1 MVFSLR
7 KFLYPFFLAYC
18 QLCGLARS
26 FTEGEYDGRS
36 SSEAGGG
43 FCPAAP
49 AAAPPAAAPPAAAPA
64 AGGGMMSGMMGS
76 MASGMATGVG
86 MSMASRAMDGIMG
99 PRQTE
104 VVHKHE
110 GGAPAAAP
118 QSSTCQMQQQDQLNQ
133 CMKSANDSSACQF
146 YMDTLKSC
154 QQSQQP
160 AGSESHSGPP
170 TPGTTSSTRVNLLN
184 VCDLAPST
192 LYKEHE
198 LEKGHTSVWGSWFD
212 PDAKKWGFA
221 CCRSLER
228 RTRCSLL
235 PEEEG
240 ESVPEDST
248 LSLHARVK
256 RPRVYFEITIGFSP
270 AGRIVMELRPDVVP
284 DTAENFR
291 CLCTGERGLGASGK
305 PLHYKGSKFHRIV
318 QGFMC
323 QGGDITMGDGTG
335 GESIYGERFP
345 DENFKLEHTAAGVLS
360 MANSGPNTNRSQ
372 FFICS
377 SASEFLDAKHVVF
390 GRVVEGLDIVMR
402 MDQAGSESGR
412 VTLPITISDSDDESQ
427 KKPSAAPA
435 FAPPARRAV
444 DERSAAPARGSSG
457 RELLEGGNLEKK
469 LTLVSPGGG
478 SSGSSGGKGGGKGGK
493 GTGSG
498 DSPDMLAL
506 ASELERMA
514 GPGGGKGGPPEEPPK
529 PGEPQRMIMR
539 SDGRKKIHTT
549 FPDGAEMIEEYD
561 DKTDVLLL
569 RKTRKPS
576 KLGKEGEWVWEVGQ
590 APEAAFDPYADLLR
604 ASTSNPIFI
613 RKDTPEHFQWRV
625 RNLPF
630 PADVYSVS

>member
-1 MVFSLR
+1 
-7 KFLYPFFLAYC
+7 
-18 QLCGLARS
+18 
-26 FTEGEYDGRS
+26 
-36 SSEAGGG
+36 
-43 FCPAAP
+43 
-49 AAAPPAAAPPAAAPA
+49 
-64 AGGGMMSGMMGS
+64 MS
-76 MASGMATGVG
+76 
-86 MSMASRAMDGIMG
+86 
-99 PRQTE
+99 
-104 VVHKHE
+104 
-110 GGAPAAAP
+110 
-118 QSSTCQMQQQDQLNQ
+118 
-133 CMKSANDSSACQF
+133 
-146 YMDTLKSC
+146 
-154 QQSQQP
+154 
-160 AGSESHSGPP
+160 
-170 TPGTTSSTRVNLLN
+170 
-184 VCDLAPST
+184 DLAPST

-412 VTLPITISDSDDESQ
+412 VTLPITISDCGLGRRVSEETLGGAGLR
-427 KKPSAAPA
+427 AARA
-435 FAPPARRAV
+435 QSCRRAQCGP
-444 DERSAAPARGSSG
+444 SQGQQWSGAAGG
-457 RELLEGGNLEKK
+457 RE
-469 LTLVSPGGG
+469 S
-478 SSGSSGGKGGGKGGK
+478 
-493 GTGSG
+493 
-498 DSPDMLAL
+498 
-506 ASELERMA
+506 
-514 GPGGGKGGPPEEPPK
+514 
-529 PGEPQRMIMR
+529 
-539 SDGRKKIHTT
+539 
-549 FPDGAEMIEEYD
+549 
-561 DKTDVLLL
+561 
-569 RKTRKPS
+569 
-576 KLGKEGEWVWEVGQ
+576 GKEADSGFTRWGLVRKQRRQGRRQGWQGNRQRRFARHVGLGLGVG
-590 APEAAFDPYADLLR
+590 A
-604 ASTSNPIFI
+604 NG
-613 RKDTPEHFQWRV
+613 W
-625 RNLPF
+625 
-630 PADVYSVS
+630 